1 MSIDTIDINLRR
13 RRNLG
18 VLVVVSGFWEVSG
31 LSGPRDVF
39 FRVVWASTTIGG
51 PIGAAIG
58 GPIGAFGYVCRAG
71 FSSHRRS
78 YRWLYRWSYRWSYR

>member
-39 FRVVWASTTIGG
+39 FRVVWARDIRQHALYVT
-51 PIGAAIG
+51 
-58 GPIGAFGYVCRAG
+58 FGKIYGVSRQ
-71 FSSHRRS
+71 
-78 YRWLYRWSYRWSYR
+78 